1 MNVQPSLT
9 TDGCRKISRTAF
21 RPVSKVNVQPIL
33 TADGVEVDV
42 HEDDAHE
49 EDVHEVDV
57 HGPLDYWAMGMNGHV
72 CSEQERQTAS
82 EISAP

>member
-1 MNVQPSLT
+1 MTFQPSLT
-9 TDGCRKISRTAF
+9 TDGCRKVSWTAF
-21 RPVSKVNVQPIL
+21 RHVSSLIFQPIL
-33 TADGVEVDV
+33 IADGVEVDV

-82 EISAP
+82 DISAP